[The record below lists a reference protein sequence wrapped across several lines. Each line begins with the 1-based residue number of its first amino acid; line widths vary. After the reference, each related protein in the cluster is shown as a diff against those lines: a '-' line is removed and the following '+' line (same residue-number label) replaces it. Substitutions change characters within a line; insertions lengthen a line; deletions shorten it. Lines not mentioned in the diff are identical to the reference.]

1 MTVGLCADI
10 EAIVLRKTDQEF
22 YQIYW
27 EIQVIKLFRNVC
39 VCVSVS
45 KGTVTSKRVYLRL

>member
-1 MTVGLCADI
+1 MTVGLCADT

-27 EIQVIKLFRNVC
+27 EVQVIKLFRNL
-39 VCVSVS
+39 CVSVS
-45 KGTVTSKRVYLRL
+45 KDIVTSTREYLRL